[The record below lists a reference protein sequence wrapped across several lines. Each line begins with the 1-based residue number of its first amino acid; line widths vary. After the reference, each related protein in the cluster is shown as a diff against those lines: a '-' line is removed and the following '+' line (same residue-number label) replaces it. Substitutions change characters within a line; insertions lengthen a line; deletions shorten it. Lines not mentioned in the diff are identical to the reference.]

1 MTVRVFIYQCQV
13 RFMVMSILMV
23 GILHACTKDSGEIT
37 ITPPPTYPL
46 SRSVIG
52 YGVISVSY
60 THVVDAPDKGEIS
73 LGYLRRG
80 SIVRIL
86 ERRSVNNQGTMESWV
101 LVEGN
106 YRGWLRETVVD
117 IYDLEA
123 QAGTAAEVMSQ

>member
-1 MTVRVFIYQCQV
+1 MKVEALAYYGQ
-13 RFMVMSILMV
+13 L
-23 GILHACTKDSGEIT
+23 GILLLMGVMVFWCSCTRATHEVAIV
-37 ITPPPTYPL
+37 PPPTYPL

-52 YGVISVSY
+52 YGVVSASY
-60 THVVDAPDKGEIS
+60 THVVHEPGKGGVS

-86 ERRSVNNQGTMESWV
+86 ERRLVTGTSESWV

-117 IYDLEA
+117 IYNLEA
-123 QAGTAAEVMSQ
+123 QAKTAAEMMTP

>member
-1 MTVRVFIYQCQV
+1 MRVEVLVYYGQL
-13 RFMVMSILMV
+13 RILLLLGAV
-23 GILHACTKDSGEIT
+23 ALWGSCTRTTHEVS

-46 SRSVIG
+46 SRTVIG
-52 YGVISVSY
+52 YGVVSVSY
-60 THVVDAPDKGEIS
+60 THVVNEPGKEGIS

-86 ERRSVNNQGTMESWV
+86 ERRLVKGTAESWV

-106 YRGWLRETVVD
+106 YRGWLRESVVD

-123 QAGTAAEVMSQ
+123 QAKTASAIMTP

>member
-1 MTVRVFIYQCQV
+1 MRIGSPVYLSQASRTVTAVIMAVLVY
-13 RFMVMSILMV
+13 S
-23 GILHACTKDSGEIT
+23 CTRDSGEVT
-37 ITPPPTYPL
+37 IIPPPTHPL

-60 THVVDAPDKGEIS
+60 TLVINDPDRSGIS

-86 ERRSVNNQGTMESWV
+86 ERRSINKNGSPESWV

-106 YRGWLRETVVD
+106 YRGWLREGVMD

-123 QAGTAAEVMSQ
+123 QAGTAAEIMTQ